1 MSPRAGP
8 ARHEH
13 HFVAAHHAL
22 ASRLKSRILIVDDDE
37 ANVALLQAFLA
48 GEGAEIKAVTE
59 SRLAESTFHSFAPDL
74 VLLDLHMPV
83 PDGLEILRRLQAVR
97 GERGFV
103 PIVVV
108 TADDSKVACRSALV
122 LGADEFLTKP
132 LDRTEVVLRVRN
144 LLRTRKLFLELR
156 NLNQ

>member
-1 MSPRAGP
+1 MSPRADP
-8 ARHEH
+8 AGHEH
-13 HFVAAHHAL
+13 HVVAAHHAL

-48 GEGAEIKAVTE
+48 GEGAEIKAVTD

-103 PIVVV
+103 PIVVL
-108 TADDSKVACRSALV
+108 TADDSKVARNSALV

-132 LDRTEVVLRVRN
+132 LDRTEVMLRVRN